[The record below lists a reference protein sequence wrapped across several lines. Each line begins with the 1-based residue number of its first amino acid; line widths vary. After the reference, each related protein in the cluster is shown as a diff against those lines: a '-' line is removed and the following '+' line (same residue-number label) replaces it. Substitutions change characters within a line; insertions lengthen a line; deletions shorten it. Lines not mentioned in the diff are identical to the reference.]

1 MKKVIFLNKKQLM
14 KLNRKERQD
23 YLSTKKEMIDLQ
35 NGRRR

>member
-23 YLSTKKEMIDLQ
+23 YLSTKKEMIDKSIDT
-35 NGRRR
+35 